1 MTVRRRCVCT
11 SAMRFAQTVGLFV
24 RYGARAFR
32 IAPVRLFGFVRLN
45 IYSGENAHRECKVQR
60 NIAQRSGRSGFRSQR
75 PWWSW
80 GKINHHILSA

>member
-60 NIAQRSGRSGFRSQR
+60 NIAWPHFNGREIQRRR
-75 PWWSW
+75 P
-80 GKINHHILSA
+80 IRCANEC